1 MVLWYYD
8 RLQYNV
14 DYIRGLNDPG
24 MVRLSIYV
32 IPPLDL
38 VPGSNPVVLE
48 LSSTPGDIS

>member
-32 IPPLDL
+32 ISLTGVTMENLMP
-38 VPGSNPVVLE
+38 
-48 LSSTPGDIS
+48 TQK